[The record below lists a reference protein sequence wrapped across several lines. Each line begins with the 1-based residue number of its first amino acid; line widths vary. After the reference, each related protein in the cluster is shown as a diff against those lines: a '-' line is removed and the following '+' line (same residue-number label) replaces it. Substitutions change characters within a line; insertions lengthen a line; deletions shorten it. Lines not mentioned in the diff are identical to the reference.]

1 MPCEKRRPT
10 GGWYRDR
17 LTADQLLLKLPP
29 HLVSPLLPR
38 RPSFWIICD
47 HTLCCTAPRLYILV
61 YPPCFHPS
69 GRILWDPRASQP
81 STSSTSPSLPPSRRA
96 MIFDRMW
103 GGQMRGLRGIR
114 VNSDDGACS
123 PTPVCLPTLSVLSTV
138 SLPYLPS
145 FRREICKETA
155 LRGLVEYHCNIPCNL

>member
-1 MPCEKRRPT
+1 MRET
-10 GGWYRDR
+10 GGQPAAGIGIALRQ
-17 LTADQLLLKLPP
+17 TSSPLLLKLPP
-29 HLVSPLLPR
+29 PPHPRFSPAALP
-38 RPSFWIICD
+38 PSFWIICD
-47 HTLCCTAPRLYILV
+47 HTLCRTTAPRLYILV

-81 STSSTSPSLPPSRRA
+81 STSSSSSSPPRRA

-103 GGQMRGLRGIR
+103 GGQMRGLCGIR

-123 PTPVCLPTLSVLSTV
+123 PTPLCLPLRPVYRLTL
-138 SLPYLPS
+138 YLPS

-155 LRGLVEYHCNIPCNL
+155 LRGPVEHRCNILCNL